1 MSSELELS
9 KQRITELEAENSGL
23 RIKLSVSDAEIAELK
38 HSNIEFLRA
47 NKEYN
52 ERRDAENAKL
62 KARIEE
68 MESEFE
74 DRITKVEQKQTLQS
88 ALTANYNSSNN
99 SSSNFNLVVDQ
110 VLMVTHHKK
119 PLVDTSLP
127 EDKET
132 DAFLGEVHKK
142 KVSNEIRQRNQEK
155 KLYFSAS
162 GQTQKSLPIGSQR
175 DQRPQVLDS
184 ITQPCNSASSEV
196 SANSDGGELYSQ
208 EPLIEQNHVTEIS
221 ETLCPRKITS
231 DKSSIDEASQYLAQ
245 LCDKAFDAEDKTNRA
260 NQEEILC
267 WCLYAKDF
275 IIQLNEIIESRGVGL
290 DKIKYIKSYSATSI
304 SELTNEQIQK
314 VIDYGVSSEKISLVT
329 DHVTKISETLCPRK
343 NLSENTPDQNNV
355 LEVLSSKESTA
366 LISLAHPSNSSD
378 NSKEKEDDDDS
389 DPNDSEKEMPDDS
402 NDDGYNDYGGYN
414 EYSERDRELLDELH
428 IRIG

>member
-1 MSSELELS
+1 
-9 KQRITELEAENSGL
+9 
-23 RIKLSVSDAEIAELK
+23 SDAEIAELK

-68 MESEFE
+68 MESEFG

-99 SSSNFNLVVDQ
+99 SSSSFNLVVDQ

-142 KVSNEIRQRNQEK
+142 KVR
-155 KLYFSAS
+155 
-162 GQTQKSLPIGSQR
+162 SQR

-196 SANSDGGELYSQ
+196 SANSDGGEVPPKEKI

-231 DKSSIDEASQYLAQ
+231 DKSSIDEALQYLAQ

-275 IIQLNEIIESRGVGL
+275 IIQLNEIIESSGEIPRNGVTTSRLGL

-343 NLSENTPDQNNV
+343 NLPENTPDQNNV

-366 LISLAHPSNSSD
+366 LIPLAHPSNSSD

-402 NDDGYNDYGGYN
+402 DDDGYNDYGGYN
-414 EYSERDRELLDELH
+414 EYSERDRGYYYCGGEYKRKTSPTMSP
-428 IRIG
+428 IISPVTA